1 MSKYDVSGKYGG
13 TKSNGSTPRLPAPEP
28 EILPPS
34 SQTNWKPRAAHDIAV
49 EDPVLKTVKPLFGPA
64 YVDTAGYRAELYD
77 AKQTNEAATALLQAK
92 EKREQALQ
100 SYERTLAQRE
110 LLPGLIE
117 RDRIAIGID
126 ITLAQGEL
134 AKARQVLANYDRA
147 VSDAARLGQLDSV
160 EYELALARKQTEL
173 AEAKA
178 KQARAE
184 KIAGLRAQAEEMS
197 AQQVLYEAQCGRD
210 EAEGRA
216 ARAQRTRGGQA
227 NGFGDDNDPPEFREA
242 MEVEEKRQRIAR
254 ASAKREQAILARV
267 NGDESQLTEDEV
279 EMLEGIRQAKARA
292 QRQFDGAA
300 ALGAIFP
307 YAESE
312 EE

>member
-49 EDPVLKTVKPLFGPA
+49 ADPVLKTVKPLFGPA

-92 EKREQALQ
+92 EKKEEALQ

-126 ITLAQGEL
+126 ITLAQVEL
-134 AKARQVLANYDRA
+134 AKARQVLASHDRA
-147 VSDAARLGQLDSV
+147 VSDAARLGELDSV
-160 EYELALARKQTEL
+160 EYELALARKQAEL
-173 AEAKA
+173 AEA
-178 KQARAE
+178 QAMQAQAE
-184 KIAGLRAQAEEMS
+184 KIGGLRAEAEEMS

-210 EAEGRA
+210 EAKGKA
-216 ARAQRTRGGQA
+216 AQAQRTHDGQA
-227 NGFGDDNDPPEFREA
+227 DGFGDDNDPPEFRQA

-254 ASAKREQAILARV
+254 AAQEREQAILARV
-267 NGDESQLTEDEV
+267 NGDETQLTEDEV
-279 EMLEGIRQAKARA
+279 DALDGIRQAKARA
-292 QRQFDGAA
+292 QRQFDGTAG
-300 ALGAIFP
+300 LGAIFP
-307 YAESE
+307 YESE
-312 EE
+312 GE